1 MTAQGQSKEV
11 ARLRL
16 QSGPSAPKPR
26 MAPRE
31 CVEREQEPY
40 SQREGHGDTATPATG
55 SGDWSN
61 SKYQSSGKGKAI
73 RGHQP
78 VPPPQSPKVP
88 LSLLTPSIRT
98 QPHVTHSQRAVR
110 SHNLQRHC
118 HTSTNLPGL
127 LPRLLVTPHPSP
139 THFPAWPP
147 PSSTQRLPLPP
158 QPMGHLTPP
167 SLAPRRRG
175 RGLQPWHP
183 GRAVAQ
189 GGAGSHGPIR
199 GRGQEPRHAS
209 LVPLKPRSPP
219 PTPRPFQHT
228 GPGHPTQ
235 PPQLGSPGQGQHV
248 GGGRRKD
255 AVVRG
260 LGGGNGD

>member
-1 MTAQGQSKEV
+1 MSVWRENRSPTHREKDTETRPHLPQGRETEATANTSP
-11 ARLRL
+11 L
-16 QSGPSAPKPR
+16 
-26 MAPRE
+26 
-31 CVEREQEPY
+31 
-40 SQREGHGDTATPATG
+40 
-55 SGDWSN
+55 
-61 SKYQSSGKGKAI
+61 GKAK
-73 RGHQP
+73 RSEATSLCPTP
-78 VPPPQSPKVP
+78 VPQGPAV
-88 LSLLTPSIRT
+88 TADAIDT
-98 QPHVTHSQRAVR
+98 QPAPHVTHSQRAVR

-127 LPRLLVTPHPSP
+127 LPRLVATPHPSP

-167 SLAPRRRG
+167 SLAPWRWG
-175 RGLQPWHP
+175 RGLQPRHP

-199 GRGQEPRHAS
+199 GRGQEPRHAT

-255 AVVRG
+255 AAIRG